1 MNGIQRVVFDTS
13 TLVGVALKSG
23 SVPQRAFGL
32 ALRQCE
38 VCTSTATLAELDD
51 VLSRDKFDRYMP
63 RTTRLAL
70 AALLRLHAHH
80 VEVTTDDEAALQPL
94 CRDSKDNKFLA
105 LAKIAGAEF
114 LVSSDDDL
122 LTLHPWCGVQVI
134 TPAAFVTLFA
144 PSGI

>member
-23 SVPQRAFGL
+23 SVPHRAFGL

-105 LAKIAGAEF
+105 
-114 LVSSDDDL
+114 SSDDD
-122 LTLHPWCGVQVI
+122 
-134 TPAAFVTLFA
+134 
-144 PSGI
+144 